1 MKTLSCAAA
10 LALALVAPDA
20 AAQGLTRLRY
30 QYAAGQR
37 ARYVT
42 RTTQTLPGGSGE
54 PMVVTGSHEVETLRV
69 RPDGGA
75 DQRLRI
81 VRLDIAGEAVPEAM
95 RSRAASAI
103 AGVTVEFTQDA
114 RGAITARRTVGSV
127 PAELRPVLDDMVA
140 SLDQMGAIL
149 PAAPVAVGA
158 SWHDQRTFH
167 VLPGGG
173 LDMNVDV
180 TYTLRQ
186 VRGAG
191 PAQTALLGVSM
202 TLSTPPGAN
211 VRGVRLNGSGG
222 ATGEAS
228 VELGRGRM
236 GRGHTAGSLRV
247 QMNVGGRAIDLESAF
262 THDMTPEALAARP
275 QGPAARPQT
284 RRAPAP

>member
-1 MKTLSCAAA
+1 MKTLPRAAA

-20 AAQGLTRLRY
+20 TAQGLTRLRY
-30 QYAAGQR
+30 RYAAGQR

-42 RTTQTLPGGSGE
+42 RTTQALPGAAA
-54 PMVVTGSHEVETLRV
+54 PTVITGSHEVETLRV
-69 RPDGGA
+69 RPDGAA

-95 RSRAASAI
+95 RTRAAADI
-103 AGVTVEFTQDA
+103 AGVTIEFTQDA
-114 RGAITARRTVGSV
+114 RGAITARHTVGAV
-127 PAELRPVLDDMVA
+127 PDALRPVLDDVVQ
-140 SLDQMGAIL
+140 SLDQMGALL

-158 SWHDQRTFH
+158 AWHDQRTIH

-173 LDMNVDV
+173 LDMSVDV

-211 VRGVRLNGSGG
+211 VRGVRLNGSGA
-222 ATGEAS
+222 ATGEAA

-262 THDMTPEALAARP
+262 THDMTPEAPAARP
-275 QGPAARPQT
+275 PGPAARPQT
-284 RRAPAP
+284 RRATAP

>member
-10 LALALVAPDA
+10 LALALGAPDA

-42 RTTQTLPGGSGE
+42 RTTQTLPGGAA
-54 PMVVTGSHEVETLRV
+54 PVVVTGSHEVETLRV
-69 RPDGGA
+69 RPDGAA

-81 VRLDIAGEAVPEAM
+81 VRLDIAGEGVPEAM
-95 RSRAASAI
+95 RSRAASAF
-103 AGVTVEFTQDA
+103 AGVTLEFTQDA

-158 SWHDQRTFH
+158 AWHDARTFH

-211 VRGVRLNGSGG
+211 VRGVRVNGSGS

-228 VELGRGRM
+228 VELGRGCM

-262 THDMTPEALAARP
+262 THDMTPEAPTARAP
-275 QGPAARPQT
+275 GPAARPQP